1 MAAADEGAQDPQTEA
16 FPWPPVEEENVI
28 FAAGETWRSS
38 LFEPSRFYRA
48 MPSHG
53 YLSALAYYL
62 PLSIIGAALELFWRS
77 SFDAL
82 GFSWPL
88 DRLWRAAPA
97 ANPALDRLLG
107 FLISPLTALAALLLI
122 AATLHATLKL
132 LGAARR
138 PFVATT
144 RVLAFAAGTQL
155 FLIVPVLGTLLALV
169 WSAVLTVVG
178 LREVQQTST
187 ARALVA
193 LLIPTVLL
201 GIAVTLMMALVRA
214 LGISAL

>member
-1 MAAADEGAQDPQTEA
+1 MPIVDAVQAQLKD
-16 FPWPPVEEENVI
+16 
-28 FAAGETWRSS
+28 
-38 LFEPSRFYRA
+38 A
-48 MPSHG
+48 M
-53 YLSALAYYL
+53 LARDKERTNALRN
-62 PLSIIGAALELFWRS
+62 IK
-77 SFDAL
+77 
-82 GFSWPL
+82 
-88 DRLWRAAPA
+88 
-97 ANPALDRLLG
+97 
-107 FLISPLTALAALLLI
+107 AALLLI